1 MPQPQPQP
9 TWRSPARP
17 GTRPAE
23 RPDDARLPD
32 PPVRLTGRGAIVILL
47 GLTFAGLLVSDWLSL
62 SLLGDATFIA
72 ACAGIA
78 VYTKPSDL
86 LPVAVCP
93 PLVFL
98 VACACAKVATSAG
111 GMSAA
116 EGTLVTLGNSAPWLF
131 VGTAATV
138 VVGLRRGLLGNL
150 RELRR
155 GLHGDPDQSASDG
168 SRQAPD
174 RRPR

>member
-1 MPQPQPQP
+1 VPQP
-9 TWRSPARP
+9 TWRSPARS
-17 GTRPAE
+17 GTSPAE
-23 RPDDARLPD
+23 PPDDNRRPE
-32 PPVRLTGRGAIVILL
+32 PSIRLTGRGAIVVLL

-72 ACAGIA
+72 ACVAMAI
-78 VYTKPSDL
+78 YTKPRDL

-98 VACACAKVATSAG
+98 IACACAKVATSAG

-138 VVGLRRGLLGNL
+138 AVGLRRGLLGNL

-155 GLHGDPDQSASDG
+155 SLHGDPYRSASDG
-168 SRQAPD
+168 SAKAPA

>member
-1 MPQPQPQP
+1 VPQS
-9 TWRSPARP
+9 TWHSPARS
-17 GTRPAE
+17 GASPAE
-23 RPDDARLPD
+23 PPDNARLPG
-32 PPVRLTGRGAIVILL
+32 PPIRLTGRGAIVALL
-47 GLTFAGLLVSDWLSL
+47 GLTFAGLLVSDWVSL

-72 ACAGIA
+72 ACVAIA
-78 VYTKPSDL
+78 MYTKPSDL

-98 VACACAKVATSAG
+98 IACACAKVATSAG

-131 VGTAATV
+131 AGTAATV
-138 VVGLRRGLLGNL
+138 AVGLRRGLLGNL

-155 GLHGDPDQSASDG
+155 GLHGDPSRSASDG
-168 SRQAPD
+168 SGRAPAQ
-174 RRPR
+174 RPR